1 MGKYKKNKPK
11 REKKPPVHRT
21 REERQEEARKRQ
33 EEARKILAKLTE
45 LQLNVTYEPIQMLY
59 KRLNEYIEK
68 GERIIVNIPFPEINR
83 RIRGIL
89 AISVREMV
97 WIKMENEKF

>member
-1 MGKYKKNKPK
+1 MGKFKKNKPK

-21 REERQEEARKRQ
+21 HEERQEEAK
-33 EEARKILAKLTE
+33 KIISKLSE
-45 LQLNVTYEPIQMLY
+45 LKLNLTYEPIQMLY
-59 KRLNEYIEK
+59 KCLNEYIEK
-68 GERIIVNIPFPEINR
+68 GERIKVNIPFPEINR

-89 AISVREMV
+89 AVSIREMV

>member
-21 REERQEEARKRQ
+21 REERQ

-68 GERIIVNIPFPEINR
+68 GERITVNIPFPEINR

-97 WIKMENEKF
+97 WMKMENEKF

>member
-1 MGKYKKNKPK
+1 MGKFKKNKPK
-11 REKKPPVHRT
+11 REKKAPIHRT
-21 REERQEEARKRQ
+21 REERQEEARK
-33 EEARKILAKLTE
+33 IISTLSN
-45 LQLNVTYEPIQMLY
+45 LQLNLTYEPIKTLY

-89 AISVREMV
+89 AISVRETV

>member
-21 REERQEEARKRQ
+21 REERQEEV
-33 EEARKILAKLTE
+33 RKIITMLTE

-68 GERIIVNIPFPEINR
+68 GERITVNIPFPEINR

-97 WIKMENEKF
+97 WMKMENEKF

>member
-1 MGKYKKNKPK
+1 MGKFKKNKPK

-21 REERQEEARKRQ
+21 REERQEEARK
-33 EEARKILAKLTE
+33 IISKLSE
-45 LQLNVTYEPIQMLY
+45 LQLGLTYEPIQTLY

-68 GERIIVNIPFPEINR
+68 GERILVNIPFPEVNR
-83 RIRGIL
+83 RIRGVL
-89 AISVREMV
+89 AISVRETV

>member
-21 REERQEEARKRQ
+21 REERQ

>member
-21 REERQEEARKRQ
+21 REERQ

-68 GERIIVNIPFPEINR
+68 GERITVNIPFPEINR

>member
-21 REERQEEARKRQ
+21 REERQ

-68 GERIIVNIPFPEINR
+68 GERIIVNIPFPESNR